1 MKSFTFRKQVL
12 VLRILLTMLPVFLT
26 PFTQIEAAS
35 LRASPCT
42 VTWDQCQSGAVCG
55 YAVYYSVKGSTT
67 TNRLNVGMTN
77 LVTFKI
83 LTASSNYLLSVV
95 AYNVC
100 GVESPRSSV
109 ITYTPQVFSSL
120 RLGKPANGTM
130 TLRFQVATGAVCHVE
145 FTPILNPAQ
154 WQTLGSAT
162 ADADGNVAITDSLSG
177 NPTTRFYRTALP

>member
-1 MKSFTFRKQVL
+1 M
-12 VLRILLTMLPVFLT
+12 
-26 PFTQIEAAS
+26 EAAA

-42 VTWDQCQSGAVCG
+42 VAWDQCQGGSASG
-55 YAVYYSVKGSTT
+55 YAVYYGLKGSTT

-77 LVTFKI
+77 VATFKN
-83 LTASSNYLLSVV
+83 LTAGSNYFFSVA
-95 AYNVC
+95 AYNIC

-120 RLGKPANGTM
+120 KLSKPTNGTM

-145 FTPILNPAQ
+145 FTPTLNPAQ

-162 ADADGNVAITDSLSG
+162 ADANGNAIITDSLSG
-177 NPTTRFYRTALP
+177 NPTTRFYRTVLP